1 MPGSGG
7 APRREEVDDGDGE
20 TRPVGVRVPDG
31 RGTTGVAI
39 LISTILCGTIA
50 TRERRDR
57 FMSDEGERRGLSAT
71 NSVSKDIVSP

>member
-39 LISTILCGTIA
+39 LIFTIFCRHER
-50 TRERRDR
+50 RERRDR
-57 FMSDEGERRGLSAT
+57 FTSDQGERRGLSAYK
-71 NSVSKDIVSP
+71 VIR